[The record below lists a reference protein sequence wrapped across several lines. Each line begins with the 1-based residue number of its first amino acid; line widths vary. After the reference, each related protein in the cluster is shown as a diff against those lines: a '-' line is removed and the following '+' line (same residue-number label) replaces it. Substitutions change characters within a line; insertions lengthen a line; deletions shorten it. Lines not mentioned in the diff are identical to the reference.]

1 MFERTIS
8 ERVVR
13 SVVGF
18 DDYLPRSCDVLG
30 LLDTFGLCQKYLGG
44 SDQSERVKGI
54 CI

>member
-18 DDYLPRSCDVLG
+18 DDNLPRSCDVLG

-44 SDQSERVKGI
+44 SRQWEHAEML
-54 CI
+54 